1 MLLAGLALIFRGN
14 MGRNLNL
21 MLRILGL
28 SLLVLLVLL
37 LFGFGGSLALGA
49 ISIAQILFYCFVS
62 LVVLSLLLGPGLIK
76 RR

>member
-1 MLLAGLALIFRGN
+1 
-14 MGRNLNL
+14 

-28 SLLVLLVLL
+28 SLLVLLALL

-49 ISIAQILFYCFVS
+49 ISIAQILFYCFLS